1 MLLTPLELAG
11 VAALAALAALLVT
24 GVGRV
29 LLRTR
34 LRAKQAIEQSESL
47 GFALA
52 ASEAVSAALS
62 EEALFLSAVLSGVDA
77 VIIVSDR
84 AGRVRFINERF
95 EEVFGV
101 RAAEVLGRPRSHLRE
116 MLATSF
122 ADPESFRARD
132 AAIDERRTAEGR
144 STIPS
149 FPVDE
154 GELVLL
160 APTRR
165 VLTWSARPV
174 VQGHGRIGVVVV
186 FQDVTR
192 QREAEEARTRLL
204 AELAAQART
213 DALTGLAN
221 RRHAAETLTA
231 EVDRGKRYGRPLAV
245 VLFDLDH
252 FKMINDD
259 FGHQAGD
266 AVLRTFG
273 DVLRA
278 SARGTDVVARWGGEE
293 FLAILHEADADAAS
307 AFADRVRVAL
317 AATKPVGPHLDA
329 GGPPSRKVTV
339 TARVAALGAG
349 ATLDAE
355 ALVRRADAAL
365 YDAKNSGRDRVAR
378 AVAPATAPDAGSGV
392 GAPAAPAPASPTA
405 RRSSSPAGVS

>member
-11 VAALAALAALLVT
+11 VAALAALVALLLM
-24 GVGRV
+24 GVGR
-29 LLRTR
+29 LFLRTR
-34 LRAKQAIEQSESL
+34 QRAKQAIEHSESL

-84 AGRVRFINERF
+84 AGRVRFVNERF
-95 EEVFGV
+95 DEVFGV
-101 RAAEVLGRPRSHLRE
+101 RAAEVIGRPRLHLRE
-116 MLATSF
+116 MLAPSF

-132 AAIDERRTAEGR
+132 AAIDERRSGEGR

-154 GELVLL
+154 GELVLS
-160 APTRR
+160 APARR

-174 VQGHGRIGVVVV
+174 MQGSARIGVVVV

-192 QREAEEARTRLL
+192 QRESEQARTRLL

-221 RRHAAETLTA
+221 RRHAAETLAA
-231 EVDRGKRYGRPLAV
+231 EVGRGKRYGRPLAV
-245 VLFDLDH
+245 VLFDLHH
-252 FKMINDD
+252 FKQINDD

-266 AVLRTFG
+266 AVLRAFG
-273 DVLRA
+273 EVLRA
-278 SARGTDVVARWGGEE
+278 CARGTDVVARWGGEE

-307 AFADRVRVAL
+307 AFADRVRTAL
-317 AATKPVGPHLDA
+317 ATTTPLAPYVEA
-329 GGPPSRKVTV
+329 GGPPSRSVTV
-339 TARVAALGAG
+339 SAGVAALEAG
-349 ATLDAE
+349 ITTDAE
-355 ALVRRADAAL
+355 ALVRRADAAM
-365 YDAKNSGRDRVAR
+365 YAAKHSGRDRVAR
-378 AVAPATAPDAGSGV
+378 AFEHVESTH
-392 GAPAAPAPASPTA
+392 
-405 RRSSSPAGVS
+405 